1 VAGVTEAGTRVPT
14 TLRWAI
20 ALLLAEAVAVV
31 AVIGYAAL
39 AGNVVISRDAPVL
52 GFAAIM
58 VAVLALLGWALA
70 RLHSWA
76 RTPATVMELML
87 LPLGWFMVRGGLAW
101 LGVPLLA
108 IGLVGAGLLIA
119 PATRAALGVK

>member
-1 VAGVTEAGTRVPT
+1 
-14 TLRWAI
+14 
-20 ALLLAEAVAVV
+20 
-31 AVIGYAAL
+31 
-39 AGNVVISRDAPVL
+39 
-52 GFAAIM
+52 
-58 VAVLALLGWALA
+58 
-70 RLHSWA
+70 
-76 RTPATVMELML
+76 ML